1 MTLFNLLA
9 LLYLFAALHCLAAA
23 ARQCLTE
30 RTRFLLADE
39 LLLALFWPFVLTADI
54 LRAWKI
60 TKRFPGKW

>member
-9 LLYLFAALHCLAAA
+9 LLYLFAALHCLARS
-23 ARQCLTE
+23 ARRCLTE

-39 LLLALFWPFVLTADI
+39 LLLALLWPLFLTADI
-54 LRAWKI
+54 LKAWKI